1 MEFNQGDDM
10 TIEDLNKL
18 KPIMEKKLKFTDDN
32 ISEKL
37 LNFPYLFHEILDIY
51 LKEKR
56 ELDKLDRK
64 KKRIYQQKYDHF
76 KFKGNF
82 RLDSA
87 KEIEIYI
94 NGDEEY
100 DKICL
105 EYNIQEV
112 VVTYFVEL
120 LDMLKKS
127 TFAMQ
132 SYIKMREFLAGK

>member
-1 MEFNQGDDM
+1 M
-10 TIEDLNKL
+10 TLEDLNKL
-18 KPIMEKKLKFTDDN
+18 KLIVDKDLKFTDDN
-32 ISEKL
+32 ISQKL
-37 LNFPYLFHEILDIY
+37 LDYPYTFHKYLDLYI
-51 LKEKR
+51 KEKR
-56 ELDKLDRK
+56 ELDSLDRK
-64 KKRIYQQKYDHF
+64 KKRVYQEKYNFF
-76 KFKGNF
+76 KFKNTF

-87 KEIEIYI
+87 KEIETYI

-100 DKICL
+100 DKVCL

>member
-1 MEFNQGDDM
+1 M

-37 LNFPYLFHEILDIY
+37 LNFPYLFHEILDLY

-56 ELDKLDRK
+56 ELDKLDQK

-87 KEIEIYI
+87 KEIEVYI

-100 DKICL
+100 DAVCL
-105 EYNIQEV
+105 EYNLQEV
-112 VVTYFVEL
+112 VCTYFVEI

-127 TFAMQ
+127 TFTMN

>member
-1 MEFNQGDDM
+1 MTLPELNQ
-10 TIEDLNKL
+10 LKL
-18 KPIMEKKLKFTDDN
+18 IVDKDLKFTDDN
-32 ISEKL
+32 IQKKL
-37 LNFPYLFHEILDIY
+37 LDYPYTFHKYLDLYI
-51 LKEKR
+51 KEKR
-56 ELDKLDRK
+56 ELDNLDRK
-64 KKRIYQQKYDHF
+64 KKKVYKEKYDFF
-76 KFKGNF
+76 KFKNNF

-87 KEIEIYI
+87 KEIETYI

-100 DKICL
+100 DKVCL
-105 EYNIQEV
+105 EYNVQEV